1 MAVELK
7 TAGRQ
12 PRGWEQVVNQV
23 NATTDAAGFH
33 AHMLDLQCRVVAAQY
48 GVLWARDEQGMRQ
61 VSIWPQKL
69 SAGGL
74 STDLTEALSK
84 AASGGFDSGLSQV
97 MALHTEGQAPD
108 APSAQVFV
116 TVMRRGG
123 QAMVVSTVVA
133 EVRDPQVIAATAPL
147 REIAAGLYEG
157 YYHRLE
163 AATLAERNQHIQQA
177 VALLAVMQE
186 GNGFKGACMNLVNEL
201 AHQAGADHVSIGWVR
216 GRSVKLTAVN
226 DTDHVKRHSERAAQ
240 IEMAMAECLDQQQP
254 IVYPLPDDAEPML
267 AEAVVY
273 SHRNLLAGKPE
284 QNVVSLPLRNR
295 DDLVGVVT
303 VERRDE
309 AFDEST
315 IQRLQ
320 MTADV
325 IAPQLQDRFESDRWL
340 IGHAWRTVRKGATHF
355 VGARHV
361 GWKLLGIACFCLL
374 LYTLIG
380 KWDYRVSAP
389 FRFEAHNRK
398 YVSAVYGGRLD
409 LVHVEPGDKVT
420 KDQVLAQLNSREL
433 KLELIQTQSEHDL
446 ARLQRDHALTQ
457 GKQGEGAQASAH
469 MRQLQARIDL
479 LNEQIAATTIRSP
492 VDGVVLAGYWH
503 DKVGGAVKQGDAM
516 FEIAPLSDLTA
527 VMRVDEANVHR
538 IVSMMDTDEPTLTGE
553 LATRAQPQKTFDIR
567 LKRVVPMAQ
576 PVEGVNV
583 FEVWCEIDDPAP
595 WLRPGM
601 EGNARLDVGREP
613 IAWILTHRLIDAA
626 RLWLWW

>member
-12 PRGWEQVVNQV
+12 PRGWEQVVGQV
-23 NATTDAAGFH
+23 NAAADAAGFH

-48 GVLWARDEQGMRQ
+48 GVLWARGEQGVQ
-61 VSIWPQKL
+61 HVALWPKKVTTE
-69 SAGGL
+69 GL
-74 STDLTEALSK
+74 HPDLTKALSD
-84 AASGGFDSGLSQV
+84 AAEGGFDNGMSQV
-97 MALHTEGQAPD
+97 LVLATAGQPAD
-108 APSAQVFV
+108 APGAHVFV
-116 TVMRRGG
+116 TVMRRAG
-123 QAMVVSTVVA
+123 QPMVVSTVVA
-133 EVRDPQVIAATAPL
+133 DVRDPQVIAATAPL

-163 AATLAERNQHIQQA
+163 AASLAERNQHVQQA

-186 GNGFKGACMNLVNEL
+186 GKGFKGACMNLVNEL
-201 AHQAGADHVSIGWVR
+201 AHQVGADHVSIGWVR

-226 DTDHVKRHSERAAQ
+226 DTDHVKRHSERAAEL
-240 IEMAMAECLDQQQP
+240 EMAMAECLDQQQP

-284 QNVVSLPLRNR
+284 QNVISLPLRQR
-295 DDLVGVVT
+295 DELVGVIT
-303 VERRDE
+303 AERRDE
-309 AFDEST
+309 AFDET
-315 IQRLQ
+315 TVQRLQ

-340 IGHAWRTVRKGATHF
+340 VGHAWRTVRKGASYF

-374 LYTLIG
+374 VYTLIG

-398 YVSAVYGGRLD
+398 FVQAIYGGRLD
-409 LVHVEPGDKVT
+409 KVHVQPGDKVA
-420 KDQVLAQLNSREL
+420 QGQLLAELNSREL
-433 KLELIQTQSEHDL
+433 RLERIQAQSEHDL
-446 ARLQRDHALTQ
+446 ARLQRDQSMTQ
-457 GKQGEGAQASAH
+457 GKQGEAAQASAR

-479 LNEQIAATTIRSP
+479 LDEQIAATAIRSP
-492 VDGVVLAGYWH
+492 ADGSVLAGYWH
-503 DKVGGAVKQGDAM
+503 DKVGSTVKQGDTM
-516 FEIAPLSDLTA
+516 FEVAPLSDLTA
-527 VMRVDEANVHR
+527 VMRVDEAKVHR
-538 IVSMMDTDEPTLTGE
+538 IMAALEEHDDQVTGD
-553 LATRAQPQKTFDIR
+553 LATRAQPSKTFRIR
-567 LKRVVPMAQ
+567 YQRIVPMAK
-576 PVEGVNV
+576 PVEGENV
-583 FEVWCEIDDPAP
+583 FEVWCALDEPAP
-595 WLRPGM
+595 WLRDGM